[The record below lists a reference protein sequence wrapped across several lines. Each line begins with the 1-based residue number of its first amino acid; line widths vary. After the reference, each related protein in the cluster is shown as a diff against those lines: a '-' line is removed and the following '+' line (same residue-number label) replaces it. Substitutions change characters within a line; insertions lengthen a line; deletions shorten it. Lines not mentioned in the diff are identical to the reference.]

1 MQELKDV
8 DRPKRLTF
16 CNFVRDKCEFNAQWF
31 KKIIFSDE
39 ATLHLNGTINTHN
52 CFYYSNTNE
61 HRTIEIPI
69 KLPAITVWAI
79 VTSDGR
85 IRYKIQ
91 SGTMNSV
98 QYCDILKDI
107 VIPIIKV

>member
-39 ATLHLNGTINTHN
+39 ATLHLNSTINTHN
-52 CFYYSNTNE
+52 CFYYSKTNE
-61 HRTIEIPI
+61 HQTIEIPI
-69 KLPAITVWAI
+69 KSPAITVSAM
-79 VTSDGR
+79 VLSRTL
-85 IRYKIQ
+85 
-91 SGTMNSV
+91 NSV

-107 VIPIIKV
+107 VIPTLKSVRV